1 MSLDGFLHAVW
12 SDFWGLSRCSDDY
25 GGYDALYRKGRITE
39 AGCWAHV
46 RRHFYDGAMLESGV
60 REVYN

>member
-1 MSLDGFLHAVW
+1 MW